1 MDTNVHPQISKS
13 AACHDAY
20 AADYDSQVH
29 ASGCY
34 IAEVLF
40 GLSFEYLQPGQRLL
54 DLGIGSGLSA
64 ILFDKAGLQVCGM
77 DFSPAM
83 LELCRAKGFAVELKR
98 HDLGQSPWPYET
110 EQFDHLVCCGV
121 LHFLV
126 SLENVFREAGRVLRA
141 GGIFAFT
148 TKLPSSP
155 IDGGREYEHT
165 LVDGLNIFSHCPD
178 YVKSSIEKYSFEQLK
193 VLKCFVGQ
201 DAFYAWIVQK

>member
-1 MDTNVHPQISKS
+1 MSTGNPHQISKS

-20 AADYDSQVH
+20 AGDYDSQVH

-34 IAEVLF
+34 VAEVLF

-64 ILFDKAGLQVCGM
+64 NLFAKAGLQVCGM

-98 HDLGQSPWPYET
+98 HDLGQSPWPYRADE
-110 EQFDHLVCCGV
+110 FDHLVCCGV
-121 LHFLV
+121 LHFLPD
-126 SLENVFREAGRVLRA
+126 LEVVFREACRVLKA
-141 GGIFAFT
+141 GGVFAFT
-148 TKLPSSP
+148 TKIPSSHSG
-155 IDGGREYEHT
+155 DGQQYEHT
-165 LVDGLNIFSHCPD
+165 LVDGMGVFSHHSAYLESLITKFP
-178 YVKSSIEKYSFEQLK
+178 VERLK
-193 VLKCFVGQ
+193 VLKCNVAE